1 MDPIGAPSFVMI
13 ADIVGST
20 ALYATSGNLAAV
32 SRVTTFL
39 DGVRDIVARSGG
51 EFIHSKGDDVLATF
65 ADAGSAIA
73 AAQAILASQTRDI
86 EVRVG
91 LNAGPVIRTRNDV
104 FGDAVN
110 IAARLASRANPGEAL
125 VSDDVATLLAP
136 LQRASLRVLGE
147 IHLKGARAPRRVY
160 RLATGGG
167 GDETRF
173 VPVAATGNG
182 AAVEALHGLSVRLRH
197 GAAELRCGHGA
208 TVTIGRS
215 LECDLVI
222 ERQWISRQHAAIAN
236 LDGKPRL
243 IERSSSGT
251 FLSMGGEREIFIRR
265 EEVLLVGEGRISPG
279 VSADDPGAQIVS
291 FEVLEH
297 A

>member
-1 MDPIGAPSFVMI
+1 MEPSDAPSFVMI

-20 ALYATSGNLAAV
+20 ALYATSGNRAAV
-32 SRVTTFL
+32 SRVVTFL
-39 DGVRDIVARSGG
+39 DGVRDIIARSGG

-65 ADAGSAIA
+65 SDPEAAMS

-110 IAARLASRANPGEAL
+110 IAARLASRANPGEVL
-125 VSDDVATLLAP
+125 VSDEVAILLSP
-136 LQRASLRVLGE
+136 PQRASLRALGE
-147 IHLKGARAPRRVY
+147 IHLKGVPTPQCVY
-160 RLATGGG
+160 RLASGSG
-167 GDETRF
+167 GDETHF
-173 VPVAATGNG
+173 VPVPSAGNG
-182 AAVEALHGLSVRLRH
+182 ATDAHHDVAVRLRH
-197 GAAELRCGHGA
+197 GATELHCSHGA
-208 TVTIGRS
+208 TITIGRS

-236 LDGKPRL
+236 LDGRPRL

-279 VSADDPGAQIVS
+279 VSADDPSAEVIS

-297 A
+297 V